1 MNESSVS
8 SLLCHCPPAE
18 KETGGRL
25 APSTRGGKATSRA
38 ITWPPLTPSRPK
50 SKALFPLLI
59 TSLLHLITANNTSMS
74 SSHVAC
80 NKHTVPILN
89 SFTARTKFHNVI
101 LSFKATTSCKVVNDF
116 QLLSHRFWVWQVFF
130 IYVLSPDRWYFGKMG
145 RKDAERLLLNP
156 GNHRGTFLVRESETT
171 KGDDR
176 FFVNIFWVD
185 KVSLLAVGAFKGLDG
200 QNPFNKMDGKLHLKM
215 SSSSIKKL
223 KVKTV
228 YKS

>member
-38 ITWPPLTPSRPK
+38 IMWPPLTPSRPK
-50 SKALFPLLI
+50 SKALLPLLI
-59 TSLLHLITANNTSMS
+59 SSFLHLIITNNTSMI

-80 NKHTVPILN
+80 
-89 SFTARTKFHNVI
+89 TKLHNVI
-101 LSFKATTSCKVVNDF
+101 LIFKAATSCKAVNDF

-130 IYVLSPDRWYFGKMG
+130 MYMLSLHRWYFGKMG

-171 KGDDR
+171 KGDER

-185 KVSLLAVGAFKGLDG
+185 NVSLLAVGAFKGLDG
-200 QNPFNKMDGKLHLKM
+200 H
-215 SSSSIKKL
+215 
-223 KVKTV
+223 
-228 YKS
+228 KSLPV